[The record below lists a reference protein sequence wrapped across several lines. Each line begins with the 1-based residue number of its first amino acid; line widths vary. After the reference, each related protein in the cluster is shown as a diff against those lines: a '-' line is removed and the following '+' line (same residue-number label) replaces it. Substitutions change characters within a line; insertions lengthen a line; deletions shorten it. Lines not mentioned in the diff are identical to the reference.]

1 MVNVIFQPVAY
12 LVAECVALWGEPEQE
27 VAWKRE
33 EQQSGWLLLLHL
45 CNRHRQ
51 RCACGVYSHSLA
63 WPHLSGVWLP
73 QQLHEN
79 HTLLYLFFWAY
90 LVCVLFPQS
99 AVSAARHALSHF
111 DSMFPFLLRRLWGPS
126 QVTLRTQWCHID
138 DPQSFILRT
147 RWFHITYPL
156 GLRWEHDCET
166 ADK

>member
-1 MVNVIFQPVAY
+1 MVNVIFQPIAY
-12 LVAECVALWGEPEQE
+12 LVAECVALWGEPEEE

-45 CNRHRQ
+45 CNLHRQ

-90 LVCVLFPQS
+90 LVCVLFPRS
-99 AVSAARHALSHF
+99 AVSAARHALSH
-111 DSMFPFLLRRLWGPS
+111 SILCFLFSSIVCGVLRRSL
-126 QVTLRTQWCHID
+126 
-138 DPQSFILRT
+138 
-147 RWFHITYPL
+147 
-156 GLRWEHDCET
+156 WEHNGAISTTPKALFWERNGSISLT
-166 ADK
+166 P